1 MLHVRTA
8 SGEEVASVTG
18 HNFQTVLELKR
29 HLRTLHGYPVSL
41 QKLVHDGRLLD
52 DDDVDVPEV
61 GEVQLILLAKASEE
75 VDSDTWHTA
84 GHELV
89 AYAGRYGH
97 LDSARFLLRAGV
109 DKDYYCDFEGAAAL
123 TLAARHG
130 RTEMVRLLVD
140 EGSNFKEAGLLAA
153 ATAGHTEVVRLLLD
167 ADACEDDIALTRRA
181 LQDAVFFGHA
191 EVVLLLVEAGAK
203 QDWQDYHGRTALMR
217 AVASGH
223 TEIARYLV
231 DTGANQDLRNTAGV
245 TALMLAAVYGHTEIA
260 RLLVE
265 AGADTEVVDS
275 HGRTALEHARLR
287 KRRSHAKIAALLQE
301 ATPNAAGT
309 KVKRP
314 RLSPRL

>member
-8 SGEEVASVTG
+8 SGEEVASLSG
-18 HNFQTVLELKR
+18 DNFQTGLDLKR

-41 QKLVHDGRLLD
+41 QKLVYDGRLLD

-61 GEVQLILLAKASEE
+61 GEVQLILLAKANEE
-75 VDSDTWHTA
+75 VDSEMWHTA
-84 GHELV
+84 GRELV
-89 AYAGRYGH
+89 AYAGRHGH
-97 LDSARFLLRAGV
+97 LESARFLLRAGV
-109 DKDYYCDFEGAAAL
+109 DKDYYCDFEDAAAL

-130 RTEMVRLLVD
+130 HSEMVRLLVD
-140 EGSNFKEAGLLAA
+140 EGSDFKEAGLLAA
-153 ATAGHTEVVRLLLD
+153 AMAGHAQVVRLLLD

-191 EVVLLLVEAGAK
+191 EVVRLLVEAGAK
-203 QDWQDYHGRTALMR
+203 PDWQGYHDGRTALMR
-217 AVASGH
+217 AVARGH
-223 TEIARYLV
+223 TEIARCLV
-231 DTGANQDLRNTAGV
+231 DAGANKDLRNTAGV

-275 HGRTALEHARLR
+275 QGRTALEHARLR
-287 KRRSHAKIAALLQE
+287 TRRSHAKIAALLQE
-301 ATPNAAGT
+301 ATHNASGT

-314 RLSPRL
+314 RL